1 MISLLIVR
9 DDQVLLGKRAGEPG
23 KGLWATPS
31 GYIEYEDDFLSTAVL
46 EAKEETGLDVEIRSV
61 LNVLS
66 SFVSP
71 KFHFLAIYL
80 LAEAIG
86 GELAAGDDAEEVA
99 WFPLS
104 GPFPELAFI
113 EDAEILEEY
122 SKNPLVGL
130 AVEPRFA
137 QGGGTSCP
145 SPG

>member
-1 MISLLIVR
+1 VR
-9 DDQVLLGKRAGEPG
+9 DSHVLLGKRAGEPG

-31 GYIEYEDDFLSTAVL
+31 GYIEYEDDFLCTAVL

-80 LAEAIG
+80 LAEVVG
-86 GELAAGDDAEEVA
+86 GELTAGDDTDEVA

-104 GPFPELAFI
+104 GPFPELAFM
-113 EDAEILEEY
+113 EDAEILDAY
-122 SKNPLVGL
+122 SKSPWVGL
-130 AVEPRFA
+130 AVEPKFA
-137 QGGGTSCP
+137 QRG
-145 SPG
+145 